1 MHHVLIVDDDE
12 NFAQYLKRIVNG
24 FDKSEETFTDLAF
37 TPNQALTLAKSSIL
51 AGNPHTILLVD
62 QRLGA
67 GMDGIDVMKE
77 LLAACPDS
85 DAVIFTGFDN
95 SEDGIRAYDAGAS
108 RYLSKTAE
116 SRELIFVLNDLAR
129 SRREKTENKW
139 RMVFSDMMET
149 ALHQT
154 DFRATANVIV
164 EHALK
169 LGFERAHLFWAPK
182 RDELASRDVLVG
194 MANAGEGCIPCFS
207 DVKFNWQ
214 KMKALR
220 QYIRSHDAVYIGK
233 EDVRGRLEKE
243 IKSIGFQTPAAGWWI
258 LALWSGTELLG
269 SLTLDFWNTRR
280 YLSTHERNLL
290 DFFARQVAVA
300 LERANLHDKEKRS
313 SEETAVISEIGR
325 QVSTGAAT
333 KNLTKLLEHIRQQ
346 ISRKFDTENLSIFLY
361 NEQTN
366 SIKFELFYENGL
378 LKKEPSRIAGNGMEE
393 YMLSEK
399 QEINIHNVK
408 EFVKQ
413 NGINFYGTIPI
424 GWLGAP
430 LQVGEKIIGGMS
442 IQQHNRNKPFS
453 EHDKRFLR
461 AAANQ
466 VAGAIQISNVKK
478 EEDEDKERIQLL
490 QRASVEMLRIARKD
504 EGDFWLT
511 VLTIATSNFG
521 LGFNRALLFLLKD
534 NQDILYGQ
542 TGIGTNDSDEVSRE
556 WKRDEKRK
564 YDFDAF
570 LKDVD
575 NGKLH
580 LTPFHHMVKRMEI
593 PLNSLGEHSWKL
605 LQSGEAVR
613 IKSDEISGQ
622 LPAWM
627 IDQFNLSECA
637 LLPIMTAN
645 ANLGFVI
652 VDNKHN
658 QKPINEKA
666 LNSLQSLLSNAG
678 LVAEILRQREK
689 SEDLLN
695 ANLETLGMAR
705 HQSLKKT
712 LDRICK
718 TANLISQADWAIIHP
733 FMAGKSTKQIE
744 AKNIGQHGELRN
756 GTIANLPNGNI
767 HIGNVSKHILQKGD
781 LIVEDIDRYDPN
793 IRRLKLSDHPFI
805 KTEGVKALIG
815 MAIMDSYNK
824 NALGILYL
832 DYRKRR
838 EFSESDIHHAKSL
851 ASLAAVAISNEHEM
865 EEVKQRRQFKLAT
878 EIAEAVGASLNLE
891 TTMDAILGK
900 LHEAFE
906 ETRLCVLL
914 YDKRLQALKFAP
926 AASKYYKIN
935 NPKYAR
941 QDTFPLDGGTIACR
955 VAKTAITNKKLTWE
969 PVADVSKD
977 ADYLKLDYKVKSEF
991 CISLLNAKNELLGVL
1006 ALEKEKINGFNSQD
1020 IELIKTV
1027 AQHISIAI
1035 ERAQQSEELE
1045 YQSTVAAQTSWAASI
1060 AHEINNEVGK
1070 ILNWAYLIRRMAQE
1084 NEYMEE
1090 QARNIEESAS
1100 HLSIFS
1106 NPWDSRPSEI
1116 VEVDPILN
1124 ACLKQAT
1131 MPRSILVDFQPGAP
1145 AIGVFIKT
1153 AQFRHI
1159 IKQLVNNAAQAMK
1172 QLDEKRIFVS
1182 TRLIKDKS
1190 AVEISFRDFGPG
1202 ISEDRHTSAFHRPF
1216 TTKGTGGYGLLFIRQ
1231 MVEDIKGEIILL
1243 PYEKNKGA
1251 SFLIHI
1257 PVADSTPAKQS
1268 E

>member
-1 MHHVLIVDDDE
+1 MHHILIVDDDE
-12 NFAQYLKRIVNG
+12 NFAKYLKRIVDG
-24 FDKSEETFTDLAF
+24 FDKSEESFTELAF
-37 TPNQALTLAKSSIL
+37 TPDQALTLAKSSIQT
-51 AGNPHTILLVD
+51 GNPHTIFLVD

-77 LLAACPDS
+77 LLAICPGS

-116 SRELIFVLNDLAR
+116 PRELIFVLNDLAR
-129 SRREKTENKW
+129 LRREKIENKW

-149 ALHQT
+149 ALHQS
-154 DFRATANVIV
+154 DFRTTAKVIV
-164 EHALK
+164 DHSLK

-194 MANAGEGCIPCFS
+194 IAQAGEGCIPCFS

-214 KMKALR
+214 KMKVLR
-220 QYIRSHDAVYIGK
+220 QYIRSHDAMYIGK

-243 IKSIGFQTPAAGWWI
+243 IKSIGFQFPSAGWWI
-258 LALWSGTELLG
+258 LALWSGSELLG
-269 SLTLDFWNTRR
+269 ALTLDFGNTRR
-280 YLSTHERNLL
+280 YLSAHEHTLL

-313 SEETAVISEIGR
+313 SEETAVISQIGR

-333 KNLTKLLEHIRQQ
+333 KNLTKLLEHIREL
-346 ISRKFDTENLSIFLY
+346 ISRKFDASNFSIFLY
-361 NEQTN
+361 DEQTN
-366 SIKFELFYENGL
+366 TIKFELVYENGIS
-378 LKKEPSRIAGNGMEE
+378 KKEPSRTAGNGMEE

-399 QEINIHNVK
+399 QEINVHNVRDFITQK
-408 EFVKQ
+408 K
-413 NGINFYGTIPI
+413 INIEGNIPI

-442 IQQHNRNKPFS
+442 IQQHDKNRPFS

-466 VAGAIQISNVKK
+466 VAGTIQISNVKK

-490 QRASVEMLRIARKD
+490 QRANVEMLRIARQNED
-504 EGDFWLT
+504 DFWLT
-511 VLTIATSNFG
+511 VLTIATANFG

-534 NQDILYGQ
+534 NQNVLCGQ
-542 TGIGTNDSDEVSRE
+542 TGIGTNDPDEVTRE

-564 YDFDAF
+564 YDFDVF
-570 LKDVD
+570 LRDMD
-575 NGKLH
+575 NGKMH
-580 LTPFHHMVKRMEI
+580 LTPFHHMITGMEI
-593 PLNSLGEHSWKL
+593 PTNSLGENSWGL
-605 LQSGEAVR
+605 LQSGKIVR
-613 IKSDEISGQ
+613 IKSDEISRQ
-622 LPAWM
+622 LPSLL

-637 LLPIMTAN
+637 LLPIMTAK
-645 ANLGFVI
+645 ANLGFVV

-658 QKPINEKA
+658 QKPINEKG

-678 LVAEILRQREK
+678 LVSEILRQREK
-689 SEDLLN
+689 SEDLLD

-718 TANLISQADWAIIHP
+718 TANLISQADLAIIHP
-733 FMAGKSTKQIE
+733 FIVGKSTKQIE
-744 AKNIGQHGELRN
+744 VINIGQHGDLHNESIIDLTNDNLR
-756 GTIANLPNGNI
+756 
-767 HIGNVSKHILQKGD
+767 IGDISKYVLQRGE
-781 LIVEDIDRYDPN
+781 LIVEDIYRYDPN
-793 IRRLKLSDHPFI
+793 TKRLKLPEHHFI
-805 KTEGVKALIG
+805 KTESVKALIG
-815 MAIMDSYNK
+815 MVIMDPYSK
-824 NALGILYL
+824 DALGILYL
-832 DYRKRR
+832 DYRKPR

-865 EEVKQRRQFKLAT
+865 EEIKQRRQFKLAT

-891 TTMDAILGK
+891 STMDAILGK
-900 LHEAFE
+900 LHEAFRN
-906 ETRLCVLL
+906 TRLCVLL

-926 AASKYYKIN
+926 AALKYYEVN
-935 NPKYAR
+935 NPKYVQR
-941 QDTFPLDGGTIACR
+941 DTFPLDGGTVACR
-955 VAKTAITNKKLTWE
+955 VAKTALTHGKLTWE
-969 PVADVSKD
+969 TVEDVSKD

-991 CISLLNAKNELLGVL
+991 CISLLSAKNELLGIL
-1006 ALEKEKINGFNSQD
+1006 ALEKGQINGFNSQD
-1020 IELIKTV
+1020 IELIKVV

-1070 ILNWAYLIRRMAQE
+1070 ILNWAYLIRKMARE
-1084 NEYMEE
+1084 NQYMEE
-1090 QARNIEESAS
+1090 QAKNIEESAS
-1100 HLSIFS
+1100 QLSIFS
-1106 NPWDSRPSEI
+1106 NPWDSKPPEI
-1116 VEVDPILN
+1116 VEIDPILN
-1124 ACLKQAT
+1124 ACLQQAT
-1131 MPRSILVDFQPGAP
+1131 MPRSIHVDFQPGAP
-1145 AIGVFIKT
+1145 EIRVSIKT
-1153 AQFRHI
+1153 LQFRHT

-1172 QLDEKRIFVS
+1172 ELDEKRIFVT
-1182 TRLIKDKS
+1182 TRLIKDNT
-1190 AVEISFRDFGPG
+1190 AVEILFQDFGPG

-1231 MVEDIKGEIILL
+1231 MVEDLKGRIILL

-1251 SFLIHI
+1251 GFLIHI
-1257 PVADSTPAKQS
+1257 PVSDLTQSKQS